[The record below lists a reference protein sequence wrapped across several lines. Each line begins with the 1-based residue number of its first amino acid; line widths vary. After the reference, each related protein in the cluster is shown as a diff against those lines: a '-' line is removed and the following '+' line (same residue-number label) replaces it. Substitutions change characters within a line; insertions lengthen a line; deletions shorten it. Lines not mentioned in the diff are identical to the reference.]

1 MKTSNGKYIA
11 PQRVEGKVGCC
22 PFIEQ
27 VAIVADAKNYV
38 SALIVP
44 AFETL
49 EAWAKEKGIHYESP
63 IELLRNNRV
72 IEHFEQRLKTLQ
84 SELAGFEKI
93 KKFTL
98 LPEAFSMEAGLIT
111 PTMKLRRK
119 VIYNKYACEID
130 KMYAR

>member
-1 MKTSNGKYIA
+1 M
-11 PQRVEGKVGCC
+11 
-22 PFIEQ
+22 
-27 VAIVADAKNYV
+27 
-38 SALIVP
+38 IVP

-49 EAWAKEKGIHYESP
+49 ETWAKEKGLHYESP
-63 IELLRNNRV
+63 MELLRHSHV

-84 SELAGFEKI
+84 IDLAGFEKI

-119 VIYNKYACEID
+119 VIYHKYAREISA
-130 KMYAR
+130 MYGK